1 MAVRVGD
8 CLGLEHGVTCAA
20 PDVKARA
27 QELFDRNQEKRRQ
40 LDEVCGTSVIV
51 YACVCGCGCGCVW
64 LRVAVW
70 QCVAECVWLSH
81 LPQLAYRRE
90 RRPSTLWVRRP

>member
-1 MAVRVGD
+1 MLQKRQEGTSWLCALVIAWV
-8 CLGLEHGVTCAA
+8 LSMESPCAA

-40 LDEVCGTSVIV
+40 LDEVRVTSVIV

-64 LRVAVW
+64 LCGAVWLCVAVW
-70 QCVAECVWLSH
+70 LS
-81 LPQLAYRRE
+81 
-90 RRPSTLWVRRP
+90 VCG